1 MDERNSKNQKKY
13 LIYSIMLKKYFSY
26 LNEEASGIDHLIKPD
41 PKGHKDA
48 MNDKINFKTEFTTK
62 MNEEMKKVKEFEAKV
77 KRETSEEFID
87 VLKKAL
93 MGRTILLQN
102 ETGNKILKVNDV
114 IMGNTGTDHYPI
126 IIQNEKLKSR
136 YIYEDTNKSNIQFVD
151 TYLKFFEDH
160 YLGEY
165 IKFTGKSVKTGSDAQ
180 YTRHIIRIGIQHGT
194 RDQIVVEDQEG
205 VRYQLNL
212 SGAIKIYDQKLKEL
226 DPYGEENWEN

>member
-1 MDERNSKNQKKY
+1 
-13 LIYSIMLKKYFSY
+13 MLKKYFSY
-26 LNEEASGIDHLIKPD
+26 LNEEASAIDHLIKPD

-48 MNDKINFKTEFTTK
+48 MNDVVNFKTEFSTK
-62 MNEEMKKVKEFEAKV
+62 MATEMQKVKEFEAKI
-77 KRETSEEFID
+77 KRELSEEFID

-93 MGRTILLQN
+93 MGRTILVQN
-102 ETGNKILKVNDV
+102 EQGYNKILKVNNV
-114 IMGNTGTDHYPI
+114 VMGNTGADHYPV

-136 YIYEDTNKSNIQFVD
+136 YVYEDTNKAKIQFVD
-151 TYLKFFEDH
+151 TYLRFFEDH

-165 IKFTGKSVKTGSDAQ
+165 IKFTGKSVKTGSEAQ

-194 RDQIVVEDQEG
+194 RDQIVVEDQDG